1 MTPNQ
6 KPRPLE
12 ETALFRLLGPARM
25 PRLRPHARSI
35 PFREGEY
42 LYFESA
48 PAEYLFAVGS
58 GELRTSKSHAAGR
71 VIELER
77 LHTGDLFGL
86 AALTSG
92 ASHGESAQGVVPG
105 EAWRLPRRVVQSFL
119 AEDPGVA
126 RGLLAIVAERLQHA
140 HDRLCSFA
148 SDSVT
153 ARMARVLLEAPE
165 AERLET
171 KRRILG
177 EAAGTTVETAI
188 RVLRGFERAG
198 WIEGGVGWVRLLD
211 RAALER
217 IARGES
223 AREPKTRL

>member
-1 MTPNQ
+1 
-6 KPRPLE
+6 
-12 ETALFRLLGPARM
+12 M

-58 GELRTSKSHAAGR
+58 GELRTLKSHSAGR

-77 LHTGDLFGL
+77 LHAGDLFGL

-119 AEDPGVA
+119 AEDPDIA
-126 RGLLAIVAERLQHA
+126 RGLLAIVAGRLQHA

-153 ARMARVLLEAPE
+153 ARMALVLLESPE
-165 AERLET
+165 GERLET

-198 WIEGGVGWVRLLD
+198 WIAGGVGWVRVLD

-217 IARGES
+217 IARGQSES
-223 AREPKTRL
+223 EPRARL

>member
-1 MTPNQ
+1 MTLAGR
-6 KPRPLE
+6 PRPLE
-12 ETALFRLLGPARM
+12 ETALYRLLGAARM
-25 PRLRPHARSI
+25 PRLRPHVRSV

-48 PAEYLFAVGS
+48 PAEYLYAVGR
-58 GELRTSKSHAAGR
+58 GELRTSKTHATGR

-92 ASHGESAQGVVPG
+92 ASHTESAQGVVAG
-105 EAWRLPRRVVQSFL
+105 EAWRVPRRVVQSFL
-119 AEDPGVA
+119 AEDPSIA
-126 RGLLAIVAERLQHA
+126 RGLLAIVAERLQQA

-165 AERLET
+165 GERLAT

-177 EAAGTTVETAI
+177 ESAGTTVETAI

-217 IARGES
+217 VARGES
-223 AREPKTRL
+223 ANGAGGL

>member
-1 MTPNQ
+1 MQAPA

-25 PRLRPHARSI
+25 PRLRPHVRSI

-48 PAEYLFAVGS
+48 AAEYMFAVGN
-58 GELRTSKSHAAGR
+58 GELRTLKSHASGR
-71 VIELER
+71 AIELER
-77 LHTGDLFGL
+77 LQIGDLFGL

-92 ASHGESAQGVVPG
+92 ASHAESAQGVVPG
-105 EAWRLPRRVVQSFL
+105 EAWRVPRRVVQTFL
-119 AEDPGVA
+119 AEDPGIA
-126 RGLLAIVAERLQHA
+126 RGLLSIVAERLQHA

-148 SDSVT
+148 SDTVT

-165 AERLET
+165 GQRLVT

-198 WIEGGVGWVRLLD
+198 WIEGGVGWIRLLD
-211 RAALER
+211 RVALEQV
-217 IARGES
+217 ANGES
-223 AREPKTRL
+223 ASDSRSI

>member
-1 MTPNQ
+1 MTQNH

-12 ETALFRLLGPARM
+12 ETALFKLLGSARM
-25 PRLRPHARSI
+25 PRLRPHARSV

-86 AALTSG
+86 AALASG
-92 ASHGESAQGVVPG
+92 ASYAESAQGVVQG
-105 EAWRLPRRVVQSFL
+105 TAWRVPRRVVQSYL
-119 AEDPGVA
+119 AEDPGIA
-126 RGLLAIVAERLQHA
+126 RGLLAIVAERLQRA

-153 ARMARVLLEAPE
+153 ARMARVLLEAPNGE
-165 AERLET
+165 KLET

-177 EAAGTTVETAI
+177 ESAGTTVETAI

-217 IARGES
+217 VARGES
-223 AREPKTRL
+223 TPERRSL

>member
-1 MTPNQ
+1 MTSKP

-12 ETALFRLLGPARM
+12 ETALFRLLGPTRL
-25 PRLRPHARSI
+25 PRLRPHVRSI

-42 LYFESA
+42 LYFESG
-48 PAEYLFAVGS
+48 PADYIFAVGS
-58 GELRTSKSHAAGR
+58 GELRTLKSHAGGR

-77 LHTGDLFGL
+77 LHAGDLFGVS
-86 AALTSG
+86 ALTSG
-92 ASHGESAQGVVPG
+92 ASHAESAQGVVGG
-105 EAWRLPRRVVQSFL
+105 EAWRVPRRVVQSFL
-119 AEDPGVA
+119 KEDPAVA
-126 RGLLAIVAERLQHA
+126 RGLLSIIAERLQQA

-148 SDSVT
+148 SDTVT
-153 ARMARVLLEAPE
+153 ARMARVLLDAPDGE
-165 AERLET
+165 KLAT

-177 EAAGTTVETAI
+177 ESAGTTVETAI

-217 IARGES
+217 VASGEATS
-223 AREPKTRL
+223 ATPSP

>member
-1 MTPNQ
+1 M
-6 KPRPLE
+6 KPTPLE
-12 ETALFRLLGPARM
+12 DTALFRLLGPARM
-25 PRLRPHARSI
+25 PRLRPHVRRTR
-35 PFREGEY
+35 FREGEY
-42 LYFESA
+42 LYYEGT
-48 PAEYLFAVGS
+48 PAEYLYALAS
-58 GELRTSKSHAAGR
+58 GELRTQKSHAGGR

-77 LHTGDLFGL
+77 LHQGDLFGL
-86 AALTSG
+86 AALSPTG
-92 ASHGESAQGVVPG
+92 SHGESAQGVVPG
-105 EAWRLPRRVVQSFL
+105 EAWRVSRRVVQSFL
-119 AEDPGVA
+119 REDPAIA

-153 ARMARVLLEAPE
+153 ARMARVLLEAPDG
-165 AERLET
+165 ERLET

-188 RVLRGFERAG
+188 RVLRSFERAG

-217 IARGES
+217 VARGES
-223 AREPKTRL
+223 ANAR